1 MCKPDSVMEIMSDPA
16 RGFINNFV
24 TQWEMFITFK
34 NNKLV
39 KYCSYIFVSIDDG
52 WMDGWID

>member
-1 MCKPDSVMEIMSDPA
+1 MEIMSDPA